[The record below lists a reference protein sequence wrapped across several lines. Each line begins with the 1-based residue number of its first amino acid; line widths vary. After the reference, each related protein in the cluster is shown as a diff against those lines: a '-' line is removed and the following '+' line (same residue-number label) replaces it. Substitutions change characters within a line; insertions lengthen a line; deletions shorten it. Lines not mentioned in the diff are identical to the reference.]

1 MTLKH
6 PNHMY
11 SLALSPDNQLLAVGG
26 QNSDIY
32 IWTIKDQ
39 KLIRSFSCPNQTNVA
54 MEEDP
59 DSKAVFDINWSCD
72 GTVVA
77 AGMEKNVV
85 MLDMRKILSQS
96 QEGTPAASGEAM
108 KMKMNQKSGSNG
120 QHLNGM
126 NANQNSTN
134 LKGIG
139 KDENR

>member
-1 MTLKH
+1 
-6 PNHMY
+6 MY

-26 QNSDIY
+26 QNSDVY

-39 KLIRSFSCPNQTNVA
+39 KLIRSFTSPTQTNV
-54 MEEDP
+54 ELEDDP

-96 QEGTPAASGEAM
+96 DQNAPGNALASSNENVKSKLNLKGGT
-108 KMKMNQKSGSNG
+108 NG

-126 NANQNSTN
+126 NANQNSAN
-134 LKGIG
+134 
-139 KDENR
+139 

>member
-1 MTLKH
+1 
-6 PNHMY
+6 MY

-39 KLIRSFSCPNQTNVA
+39 KLIRSFSSPNQTNVA
-54 MEEDP
+54 LEEDP

-96 QEGTPAASGEAM
+96 EQGAPSNAISGSTETV
-108 KMKMNQKSGSNG
+108 KTKINQKSGSNG

-126 NANQNSTN
+126 NLNQNSTH
-134 LKGIG
+134 
-139 KDENR
+139 

>member
-1 MTLKH
+1 M
-6 PNHMY
+6 
-11 SLALSPDNQLLAVGG
+11 LAVGG

-54 MEEDP
+54 LEEDP

-96 QEGTPAASGEAM
+96 EQGAPSIAISGSNENV
-108 KMKMNQKSGSNG
+108 KMKVNQKSGGSNG

-134 LKGIG
+134 
-139 KDENR
+139 

>member
-6 PNHMY
+6 QNHMY

-39 KLIRSFSCPNQTNVA
+39 KLIRSFTCPTNQTNVA
-54 MEEDP
+54 LEEDP

-96 QEGTPAASGEAM
+96 E
-108 KMKMNQKSGSNG
+108 
-120 QHLNGM
+120 
-126 NANQNSTN
+126 
-134 LKGIG
+134 
-139 KDENR
+139 